1 DRGDKEH
8 LLNDVLAEDGAD
20 GFREALFNQTIFLAR
35 RRRRFRRIRRTASVL
50 AIIGGLAVL
59 IWRSLPLPVDK
70 PGTRPA
76 GYEIVQSR
84 PLPPTALVTT
94 QPLSIEEVVVTV
106 ANASF
111 VTTTADRGEFREI
124 SDDDLLALAG
134 PRPAAL
140 VR

>member
-1 DRGDKEH
+1 MATAPDIAWIDK
-8 LLNDVLAEDGAD
+8 L
-20 GFREALFNQTIFLAR
+20 R
-35 RRRRFRRIRRTASVL
+35 R
-50 AIIGGLAVL
+50 
-59 IWRSLPLPVDK
+59 LPL
-70 PGTRPA
+70 
-76 GYEIVQSR
+76 
-84 PLPPTALVTT
+84 TALVTT

-140 VR
+140 VRRGPHAAELIVLDAADQQEAPPN